1 MGSSGR
7 KLFTKGRLA
16 IVAVVVVVGGGLGI
30 WFGTRSTQ
38 SAAAVTS
45 KVETVTTG
53 TIVQS
58 VSSSGTIEPADQ
70 ANLSFAVAG
79 RVTAVDVA
87 AGQTVTAG
95 QTLATIDPTSLS
107 ATAAQAQATL
117 ASDQSKLATDQAD
130 SASSAQIAADEALVA
145 SSQAQLSSAQSS
157 LADATL
163 TSTIAG
169 TVSAVNLTV
178 GQQVT
183 AGSSSSSS
191 GTTSSSSSGTG
202 TTGSSSFG
210 SGTSSSSSSSS
221 SSSASSAQFEIVDT
235 NAYVVN
241 TTVNDT
247 QVGEIGVGDQA
258 VITPAGATTNVFGT
272 VGSVSSLAST
282 TTGVASFPV
291 VIDVT
296 GSPTG
301 LYGGATATVA
311 ITVKDLQ
318 GVVVVPTTAVHYTG
332 DTTTVNV
339 VTGGTTKAQTVSVG
353 PASSGDTQILSGVS
367 VGDRIVVPVVT
378 FGGFGGFGGAG
389 TGTRAGIF
397 GGGATGGGTTGGF
410 GGGAGGGGFGG

>member
-1 MGSSGR
+1 
-7 KLFTKGRLA
+7 
-16 IVAVVVVVGGGLGI
+16 
-30 WFGTRSTQ
+30 
-38 SAAAVTS
+38 
-45 KVETVTTG
+45 
-53 TIVQS
+53 
-58 VSSSGTIEPADQ
+58 
-70 ANLSFAVAG
+70 
-79 RVTAVDVA
+79 
-87 AGQTVTAG
+87 
-95 QTLATIDPTSLS
+95 
-107 ATAAQAQATL
+107 
-117 ASDQSKLATDQAD
+117 
-130 SASSAQIAADEALVA
+130 
-145 SSQAQLSSAQSS
+145 
-157 LADATL
+157 
-163 TSTIAG
+163 
-169 TVSAVNLTV
+169 
-178 GQQVT
+178 
-183 AGSSSSSS
+183 
-191 GTTSSSSSGTG
+191 
-202 TTGSSSFG
+202 
-210 SGTSSSSSSSS
+210 
-221 SSSASSAQFEIVDT
+221 
-235 NAYVVN
+235 VVN